1 MSACLHVWP
10 LCTYFLYSVIVNP
23 SCESKHDRKAFEADV
38 LPQVFALSSP

>member
-1 MSACLHVWP
+1 MSDHCVP
-10 LCTYFLYSVIVNP
+10 IFCSVIVNP